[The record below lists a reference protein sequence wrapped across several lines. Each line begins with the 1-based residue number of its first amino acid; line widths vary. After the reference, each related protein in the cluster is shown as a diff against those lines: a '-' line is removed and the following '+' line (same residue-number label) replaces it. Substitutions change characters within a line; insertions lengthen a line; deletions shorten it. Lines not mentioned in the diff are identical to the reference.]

1 MTESSAFPKEAY
13 PNVIVYLPP
22 GPIFQPSGGHG
33 NENGNGAVVN
43 ASHNE
48 GDIHPYPSL
57 TRNAIDHFR
66 TQHDIA
72 EATAS
77 TVITIHYRLG
87 TLEPPEEEEEQ
98 VLVNEG
104 VIINPTSQFEK
115 GPRLVYY
122 KYPTPI
128 HDTLL
133 AFDWIQETFQ
143 PTQTSILGTHIGGS
157 IALMLALT
165 ESESVHAVAALEPI
179 CDWTGLDAYCTVPEE
194 GQEQDQGQGQEQKE
208 PEIDPES
215 DSPGTSPKSR
225 SIKKK
230 KPQSPAPP
238 DLPSLLQA
246 RESLFSKPSQ
256 YFDIFA
262 SPLLF
267 LRSPGKPVPATFPKY
282 LTGPEYPI
290 PVLKP
295 RPAPPVPRDDDI
307 LDLWDAVYMPDTE
320 QWIDDDGVVHDHS
333 SDSDAGDNSNSSS
346 PTLSTASTTSTLE
359 SYTPRYR
366 KSLSRWPPH
375 GLDWGLSGTTRFR
388 PRFNKPQRPQV
399 TLPWVRIFI
408 RGDSDADNT
417 KANTSSD
424 QDAPPRSKRG
434 SPKKKSKN
442 EKTVISH
449 QATDMVDVMRRACFW
464 GRERGISERGVVLER
479 VGGEGESEGDD
490 GMWYVTAEEKA
501 GRWLF
506 EVRGEPR

>member
-1 MTESSAFPKEAY
+1 M
-13 PNVIVYLPP
+13 IVYLPP
-22 GPIFQPSGGHG
+22 GPVFQPSGGHD
-33 NENGNGAVVN
+33 NESGNGAAVHSGESDSEV
-43 ASHNE
+43 
-48 GDIHPYPSL
+48 HPYSSL
-57 TRNAIDHFR
+57 TRNTVGHFR
-66 TQHDIA
+66 TQHDLA
-72 EATAS
+72 EATGS

-87 TLEPPEEEEEQ
+87 PLESPEEEGEQ
-98 VLVNEG
+98 GLVNQG
-104 VIINPTSQFEK
+104 GIINPTSRFGK
-115 GPRLVYY
+115 GPRLVHY

-143 PTQTSILGTHIGGS
+143 PTQTSIIGTHIGGS

-179 CDWTGLDAYCTVPEE
+179 CDWTGLDAYCNVPEE
-194 GQEQDQGQGQEQKE
+194 EHGQDQGQEQEQKE
-208 PEIDPES
+208 PEIDSETES
-215 DSPGTSPKSR
+215 SETSPKSR

-238 DLPSLLQA
+238 DLASLLQA
-246 RESLFSKPSQ
+246 RESLFSEPSQ
-256 YFDIFA
+256 YFDTFA

-267 LRSPGKPVPATFPKY
+267 LRSPGKPVPARFPKY

-290 PVLKP
+290 PMLKP

-307 LDLWDAVYMPDTE
+307 LDLWDALYMPDTK
-320 QWIDDDGVVHDHS
+320 QWIDDDGVVQGDP
-333 SDSDAGDNSNSSS
+333 SDSGAGDSSSSSS
-346 PTLSTASTTSTLE
+346 PTPSTASTTSTLE

-375 GLDWGLSGTTRFR
+375 GLDWGLSGTTWFR
-388 PRFNKPQRPQV
+388 PRFNKLQRPQV

-408 RGDSDADNT
+408 RGDSNTDNT
-417 KANTSSD
+417 SRD
-424 QDAPPRSKRG
+424 QDAPPKSKKG
-434 SPKKKSKN
+434 NPKKKSKN
-442 EKTVISH
+442 EGTVTSH

-464 GRERGISERGVVLER
+464 GRDRGVSERGVVLER
-479 VGGEGESEGDD
+479 VGGEGEGEGDD
-490 GMWYVTAEEKA
+490 RMWYVFAEEKA

>member
-1 MTESSAFPKEAY
+1 MTESSAFPREAC

-22 GPIFQPSGGHG
+22 GPVFQPGRGHD
-33 NENGNGAVVN
+33 NENGNGAVVHPGQN
-43 ASHNE
+43 DRE
-48 GDIHPYPSL
+48 VPPYPSL
-57 TRNAIDHFR
+57 TRNAADHFR
-66 TQHDIA
+66 TQHDLA

-87 TLEPPEEEEEQ
+87 TLEPPEEEEQ
-98 VLVNEG
+98 GLRNDG
-104 VIINPTSQFEK
+104 AIINPTSQFEK
-115 GPRLVYY
+115 GPRLVHY

-143 PTQTSILGTHIGGS
+143 PAQTSILGTHIGGS

-179 CDWTGLDAYCTVPEE
+179 CDWTGLDAYCRVPEE
-194 GQEQDQGQGQEQKE
+194 HEQDQSEEQDQSGL
-208 PEIDPES
+208 EIDSETESPE
-215 DSPGTSPKSR
+215 TSPKGQTT
-225 SIKKK
+225 KKK

-238 DLPSLLQA
+238 DLASLLQA

-256 YFDIFA
+256 YFDTFA

-282 LTGPEYPI
+282 LTGSEYPI

-295 RPAPPVPRDDDI
+295 PAPPVPRDDDI

-320 QWIDDDGVVHDHS
+320 QWIDDDGVVHGDP
-333 SDSDAGDNSNSSS
+333 SDSGAGDSSSS
-346 PTLSTASTTSTLE
+346 PTPSIASTTSTLE

-375 GLDWGLSGTTRFR
+375 GLDWGLSGTTWFH
-388 PRFNKPQRPQV
+388 PRFNKLKRPQV

-408 RGDSDADNT
+408 RGDSDVDNP
-417 KANTSSD
+417 NTSSD
-424 QDAPPRSKRG
+424 QDAPAKSKKG
-434 SPKKKSKN
+434 SPKKKSKD
-442 EKTVISH
+442 EGTVISH

-464 GRERGISERGVVLER
+464 GRERGVSERGVVLER
-479 VGGEGESEGDD
+479 VGEGEGEGEGDN
-490 GMWYVTAEEKA
+490 GMWYAIAEEEA